1 MRGLLALAQ
10 GLLFAAGVSDRGSRE
25 KGSLYPSGFHFE
37 LLFSFF
43 FFSSTIFRK
52 IEKLR
57 LIVGG
62 NGVSILDGVLVID
75 TR

>member
-1 MRGLLALAQ
+1 MTVEVVRKDLCTPVV
-10 GLLFAAGVSDRGSRE
+10 FISRP
-25 KGSLYPSGFHFE
+25 LE